1 MARLKVLFRC
11 IGEAVC
17 AQGLRGLAGVVP
29 FGEVVYDVARE
40 VLERFRQ
47 YQGEEEMRAAL
58 ADAVQ
63 AAAQEVKDEA
73 RAVAHEVAAG
83 QPPEIELRLADYL
96 TQVPALIRQSFKRP
110 TDARGLSLPA
120 RLALDRPE
128 DLLSFLPARLPRF
141 QPGDRPPGVGDW
153 ELVELLGVGGF
164 GEVWKARHRFFD
176 GIAPVAL
183 KFCLDPAARDRLLK
197 HEAGV
202 LNQVMRH
209 GRHPGIVPLL
219 DAALGADPP
228 CLKYEYVE
236 GGDLSGLLREWADLP
251 PAQRW
256 PRATRVLA
264 QLAHIVGVAH
274 RLSPPIVHRDLKPAN
289 ILMSL
294 VPCPLSLEEDKG
306 QGTRDKG
313 QGTRDKGLI
322 LKITDFGIG
331 SVAAQEAIRESRQ
344 GTATRG
350 GVLASSLRGSH
361 TPLYASPQQ
370 MRGDPP
376 DVRDD
381 VHALGVVW
389 YQMLTGDLG
398 SGAPTGLW
406 AEDLED
412 AGLSRDLIRL
422 LGACVAARP
431 ERRPRD
437 AAALAEQLEALLAA
451 PAPPPAPPP
460 RREPAPPPLP
470 ATPADPMRELLRGVE
485 ATPFLWL
492 LDLTNKGIGDE
503 GARALAALP
512 ALANRST
519 IILSGN
525 GIGDEGAKALAASPH
540 VVNLSKLVLWDN
552 HIGDEGVKA
561 LAASPYLAA
570 LSTLDL
576 GRNRV
581 GDEGAIALASSPF
594 MTSLSA
600 LILVSNQIGDAG
612 AAAIAASPYLENLAE
627 LKPLNNRISS
637 AGVTALRERFGKRV
651 RIY

>member
-1 MARLKVLFRC
+1 MARMKVLFRC

-17 AQGLRGLAGVVP
+17 AHGLRGLAGVVP

-47 YQGEEEMRAAL
+47 YQDEEAMREALQDAIQAAL
-58 ADAVQ
+58 PEIRA
-63 AAAQEVKDEA
+63 EA
-73 RAVAHEVAAG
+73 RAVAHEVAAA

-110 TDARGLSLPA
+110 ADALGRSLPA
-120 RLALDRPE
+120 RLLLEKAE
-128 DLLSFLPARLPRF
+128 DLLPFLPARLPRF
-141 QPGDRPPGVGDW
+141 KPGDCPAGVGDW

-176 GIAPVAL
+176 GITPVAL
-183 KFCLDPAARDRLLK
+183 KFCLDPAAQDRLLK

-228 CLKYEYVE
+228 CLKYEYIG
-236 GGDLSGLLREWADLP
+236 GGDLSGLLREWTDLA
-251 PAQRW
+251 PAERW
-256 PRATRVLA
+256 PRATRVLV
-264 QLAHIVGVAH
+264 QLARIVGHAH
-274 RLSPPIVHRDLKPAN
+274 RLTPPIVHRDLKPAN
-289 ILMSL
+289 ILVSSNL
-294 VPCPLSLEEDKG
+294 D
-306 QGTRDKG
+306 
-313 QGTRDKGLI
+313 

-350 GVLASSLRGSH
+350 GILASSLRGAH

-381 VHALGVVW
+381 VHALGVIW
-389 YQMLTGDLG
+389 YQMLIGDLG

-406 AEDLED
+406 SDDLEA
-412 AGLSRDLIRL
+412 AGLGRDLIRL

-437 AAALAEQLEALLAA
+437 AAVLAEQLDALLLA
-451 PAPPPAPPP
+451 PAPVRPAPPPPP
-460 RREPAPPPLP
+460 RREPEPPP
-470 ATPADPMRELLRGVE
+470 DPIRDLLRSIE
-485 ATPFLWL
+485 STPSLWL

-503 GARALAALP
+503 GLKALAALP

-525 GIGDEGAKALAASPH
+525 GIGDEGMKALAESRH
-540 VVNLSKLVLWDN
+540 VVNLSKLVVWDN

-561 LAASPYLAA
+561 LAASPNLAG

-581 GDEGAIALASSPF
+581 GDEGAIALANSPF
-594 MTSLSA
+594 MAGLSA

-612 AAAIAASPYLENLAE
+612 AAAIAASPHLANLAE
-627 LKPLNNRISS
+627 LKPLNNRISA
-637 AGVTALRERFGKRV
+637 AGVTALREKFGKRV